1 MADPYRWLEDP
12 DAAETQ
18 AYVDANNALSK
29 PFLDSCPER
38 TAIQNKL
45 TELWNYPK
53 YTAPARRGNN
63 YYHYANSGLQNQSVL
78 YRQACLADEPAL
90 FLDPNTLST
99 DGTVALASTA
109 FSDDGSLFAYGL
121 STSGSDWSSIK
132 VRNVATGADY
142 EEILEKIKFSSITW
156 TKDNKGFFYGVRV
169 CTRVFLFRWTTI

>member
-1 MADPYRWLEDP
+1 MTDPYRWLEDP

-29 PFLDSCPER
+29 PYLDSCPER
-38 TAIQNKL
+38 TAIQDKL

-53 YTAPARRGNN
+53 YSAPSRRGDN

-78 YRQACLADEPAL
+78 YKQTSLTSEPTV
-90 FLDPNTLST
+90 FLDPNTLSA

-121 STSGSDWSSIK
+121 SESGSDWSSIK
-132 VRNVATGADY
+132 VRNVTSGKDY
-142 EEILEKIKFSSITW
+142 DECLQKIKFSSITW
-156 TKDNKGFFYGVRV
+156 TKDNKGFFYGVSLKSDCV
-169 CTRVFLFRWTTI
+169 VFHYF

>member
-53 YTAPARRGNN
+53 YTAPSRRGNN